1 MTIIVE
7 DYVGGR
13 KLSYD
18 LVKFHRVL
26 TETLVKKGILTSEEI
41 EILYKKSQ

>member
-1 MTIIVE
+1 MAIIVE

-13 KLSYD
+13 RISYD
-18 LVKFHRVL
+18 LVKFHRTL

-41 EILYKKSQ
+41 EALYKKSQ